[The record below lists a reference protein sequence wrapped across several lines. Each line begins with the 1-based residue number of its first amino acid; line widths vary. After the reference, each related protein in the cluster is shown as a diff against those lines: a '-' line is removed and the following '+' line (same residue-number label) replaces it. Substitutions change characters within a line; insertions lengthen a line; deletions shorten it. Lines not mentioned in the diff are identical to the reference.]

1 MSLQRW
7 RNTLSLKRSTIS
19 ISLPRRANRLTPDS
33 RIAELVHDLDAALH
47 LLHEIVICAFRR
59 EHGRDP
65 VIKAE
70 YRAYH
75 RKLYDEACAAME
87 ARMEAPKWLTTD
99 DE

>member
-1 MSLQRW
+1 L
-7 RNTLSLKRSTIS
+7 
-19 ISLPRRANRLTPDS
+19 
-33 RIAELVHDLDAALH
+33 EGDLDAAQH

-65 VIKAE
+65 ATKAE

-75 RKLYDEACAAME
+75 RKLLEEACAAME
-87 ARMEAPKWLTTD
+87 ARADVPEWLTSD